1 MKSETTKESKMII
14 REKRLEKGWSQSQL
28 AEFCGLSLRTIQR
41 IEKGT
46 EPTTESLKA
55 LASVF
60 ESTIAELTLDR
71 EINESLLTEE
81 ESLAYTKVKKEKRFL
96 LDLIA
101 FLVFVPL
108 ICLSNYLF
116 APDKIWGGLTALG
129 WATWLAI
136 DASRTFDMSSIF
148 SKHWE
153 KKRLEKRL
161 GRKLK

>member
-1 MKSETTKESKMII
+1 MIV

-41 IEKGT
+41 IEKGS
-46 EPTTESLKA
+46 EPTMESLKA

-60 ESTIAELTLDR
+60 ECTISELSPD
-71 EINESLLTEE
+71 EDINESLLTEE
-81 ESLAYTKVKKEKRFL
+81 ESRAYNKVKEEKRFL
-96 LDLIA
+96 LDLIT
-101 FLVFVPL
+101 FLVVVPL

-129 WATWLAI
+129 WGTWLAI
-136 DASRTFDMSSIF
+136 DAFRTFDMSSIF
-148 SKHWE
+148 SKRWE
-153 KKRLEKRL
+153 KRRLEKRL

>member
-1 MKSETTKESKMII
+1 MII
-14 REKRLEKGWSQSQL
+14 REKRLEKGWSQAQL

-41 IEKGT
+41 IEKGST
-46 EPTTESLKA
+46 PTVESLMA

-60 ESTIAELTLDR
+60 ESTISELSHD
-71 EINESLLTEE
+71 EDIDASSLTEE
-81 ESLAYTKVKKEKRFL
+81 ESIAYGKVKSEKRFV

-116 APDKIWGGLTALG
+116 APDAIWGGLAALG
-129 WATWLAI
+129 WGTWLAI
-136 DASRTFDMSSIF
+136 DAFATFDLSSIF
-148 SKHWE
+148 SKRWE
-153 KKRLEKRL
+153 KRRLEKRL

>member
-1 MKSETTKESKMII
+1 MII

-41 IEKGT
+41 IEKGS
-46 EPTTESLKA
+46 EPTMESLKA

-60 ESTIAELTLDR
+60 ECTISELSPD
-71 EINESLLTEE
+71 EDINESLLTEE
-81 ESLAYTKVKKEKRFL
+81 ESSAYNKVKEEKRFL

-101 FLVFVPL
+101 FLVVVPL

-129 WATWLAI
+129 WGTWLAI
-136 DASRTFDMSSIF
+136 DAFRTFDMSSIF
-148 SKHWE
+148 SKRWE
-153 KKRLEKRL
+153 KRRLEKRL